1 MLATACSIFLVVIG
15 YKNSSVGYMYY
26 HRLKILNK
34 QVSDIFHASITHL
47 SSVILSK
54 VTNLSSVIVSKVN

>member
-1 MLATACSIFLVVIG
+1 M
-15 YKNSSVGYMYY
+15 N
-26 HRLKILNK
+26 LKIVNK
-34 QVSDIFHASITHL
+34 QVSDIFHACITHL